1 MKENNK
7 TTDDFNSLNV
17 LFFIYKWR
25 KQLIIVGL
33 SAAIISAIVAL
44 LIQDKYKST
53 VVLFPATTNS
63 ISKSLLND
71 NYVKEDVLQFGEEE
85 QAEQM
90 LQILNSDALR
100 GRIIEKYHLMQHY
113 KIDPTDKYSRTKLS
127 DEFESNVSFKRTEFM
142 SVKIDVMDWNA
153 DTAALIANDIA
164 ALYDST
170 KLNIQRS
177 RSVAA
182 LKIVEGEYFAR
193 LKEIK
198 EITDSITKINEMG
211 LFGGESGGLSD
222 GDSQDDFQGKQR
234 PVRIAN
240 GGKSS
245 NEKLRIMAKYGSTLV
260 ELQNEIKLFQKQLII
275 IKTKY
280 EQAKVDAEQ
289 ILPQKFIVSMA
300 YPAEKK
306 SYPVRWLIVAISTMS
321 SLLLAII
328 SILLIENIKQF
339 KTE

>member
-1 MKENNK
+1 MKENK
-7 TTDDFNSLNV
+7 LATDDFNSLNV

-25 KQLIIVGL
+25 KQLMIVGV
-33 SAAIISAIVAL
+33 SAVLISSIVAL
-44 LIQDKYKST
+44 LIRDKYKST

-71 NYVKEDVLQFGEEE
+71 SYVKEDILQFGEEE

-90 LQILNSDALR
+90 LQILNSEGLR
-100 GRIIEKYHLMQHY
+100 GRIIEKYKLMQHY
-113 KIDPTDKYSRTKLS
+113 EIDPADKYARTKLS

-142 SVKIDVMDWNA
+142 SVKIDVLDWDA

-177 RSVAA
+177 RSEAA

-198 EITDSITKINEMG
+198 EITDSIKSINEMG
-211 LFGGESGGLSD
+211 LYGGNVSGDDNSQSD
-222 GDSQDDFQGKQR
+222 SRQSAIGMKGGTSQDKMN
-234 PVRIAN
+234 V
-240 GGKSS
+240 
-245 NEKLRIMAKYGSTLV
+245 MAKYGSTLM
-260 ELQNEIKLFQKQLII
+260 ELQNKTRLFQKQLVI

-289 ILPQKFIVSMA
+289 ILPQKFIVSNA

-306 SYPVRWLIVAISTMS
+306 SYPVRWLIVVVSTFS
-321 SLLLAII
+321 SLFLAII
-328 SILLIENIKQF
+328 AILLIENIKQF
-339 KTE
+339 NAK

>member
-1 MKENNK
+1 MKENK
-7 TTDDFNSLNV
+7 QATEDFNSLNV

-33 SAAIISAIVAL
+33 SAALISAIVAL
-44 LIQDKYKST
+44 LIRDKYKST

-71 NYVKEDVLQFGEEE
+71 SYVKEDILQFGEEE

-90 LQILNSDALR
+90 LQILNSEGLR
-100 GRIIEKYHLMQHY
+100 GRIIEKYKLMQHY
-113 KIDPTDKYSRTKLS
+113 EIDPADKYARTKLS

-142 SVKIDVMDWNA
+142 SVKIDVLDWDA

-177 RSVAA
+177 RSEAA
-182 LKIVEGEYFAR
+182 LKIVEGEYFSR

-198 EITDSITKINEMG
+198 EITDSIKSINEMG
-211 LFGGESGGLSD
+211 LYGGTVSGDDNSQSD
-222 GDSQDDFQGKQR
+222 SRQSSVAMVKGATAQDKMN
-234 PVRIAN
+234 V
-240 GGKSS
+240 
-245 NEKLRIMAKYGSTLV
+245 MAKYGSTLM
-260 ELQNEIKLFQKQLII
+260 ELQNKTRLFQKQLVI

-289 ILPQKFIVSMA
+289 ILPQKFIVSNA

-306 SYPVRWLIVAISTMS
+306 SYPVRWLIVAVSTVS
-321 SLLLAII
+321 SLFLAII
-328 SILLIENIKQF
+328 AILLIENIKQF
-339 KTE
+339 NAK

>member
-1 MKENNK
+1 MKENK
-7 TTDDFNSLNV
+7 QATDDFNSLNV

-25 KQLIIVGL
+25 KQLIIIGI
-33 SAAIISAIVAL
+33 SAALISSIVAL
-44 LIQDKYKST
+44 VIRNKYKST
-53 VVLFPATTNS
+53 VVLFPTTTNS

-71 NYVKEDVLQFGEEE
+71 SYVKEDILQFGEEE

-90 LQILNSDALR
+90 LQILYSEGLR
-100 GRIIEKYHLMQHY
+100 GRIIEKYNLMQHY
-113 KIDPTDKYSRTKLS
+113 EIDPADKLARTKLS

-142 SVKIDVMDWNA
+142 SVKIDVLDWDP

-177 RSVAA
+177 RSEAA

-198 EITDSITKINEMG
+198 EITDSIKKINEMG
-211 LFGGESGGLSD
+211 LFGGNVSGND
-222 GDSQDDFQGKQR
+222 DSQNNTTQS
-234 PVRIAN
+234 PVGMAK
-240 GGKSS
+240 GSPQ
-245 NEKLRIMAKYGSTLV
+245 EKLNIMAKYGSTLM
-260 ELQNEIKLFQKQLII
+260 ELQNKTRLFQKQLVI

-289 ILPQKFIVSMA
+289 ILPQKFIVSNA

-306 SYPVRWLIVAISTMS
+306 SYPVRWLIVAVSTVS
-321 SLLLAII
+321 SLFLAII
-328 SILLIENIKQF
+328 AILLIENIKQF
-339 KTE
+339 KTK

>member
-1 MKENNK
+1 MNENEKTKE
-7 TTDDFNSLNV
+7 DFTSLNI
-17 LFFIYKWR
+17 LYFIYKWR
-25 KQLIIVGL
+25 KQLVIVGL
-33 SAAIISAIVAL
+33 SAAIISGIVAL
-44 LIQDKYKST
+44 TIRNKYKST

-100 GRIIEKYHLMQHY
+100 GRIIQKYNLMRHY
-113 KIDPTDKYSRTKLS
+113 EIDPSDKFARTKLS

-142 SVKIDVMDWNA
+142 SVKIDVLDWNA

-177 RSVAA
+177 RSMAA
-182 LKIVEGEYFAR
+182 LKIVEQEYFAR
-193 LKEIK
+193 LKEIQ
-198 EITDSITKINEMG
+198 EITDSIKSINEKG
-211 LFGGESGGLSD
+211 LFGGDVSGGLLD
-222 GDSQDDFQGKQR
+222 DESQSEPIKQHAIR
-234 PVRIAN
+234 FN
-240 GGKSS
+240 TSKSS
-245 NEKLRIMAKYGSTLV
+245 EEKLNVMAKYGSTLM
-260 ELQNEIKLFQKQLII
+260 ELQNKIKLFQKQLII

-280 EQAKVDAEQ
+280 EQSKVDAEQ
-289 ILPQKFIVSMA
+289 ELPQKFIVSNA
-300 YPAEKK
+300 YPSEKK
-306 SYPVRWLIVAISTMS
+306 SYPVRWLIVVISTLS

-339 KTE
+339 KTK